1 MKIFINPKLTIA
13 SIVVKPKITPSIK
26 GIDFLIPWL
35 NPEWDAT
42 TLLGPGEQLVTNI
55 NKERDKIS
63 GCIFYA
69 TGRPFSDFWDG
80 CTNITFPSLSIDPR
94 IRTCETTPAIFFS
107 SKLQIPITC
116 FPIKFS
122 SL

>member
-1 MKIFINPKLTIA
+1 MFISPKLTNA

-42 TLLGPGEQLVTNI
+42 ILFGPGEQLVTKKNKLNDI
-55 NKERDKIS
+55 NS
-63 GCIFYA
+63 GCIYA
-69 TGRPFSDFWDG
+69 IGKPFSAFCEGW
-80 CTNITFPSLSIDPR
+80 TNVTLPSDSIAPR
-94 IRTCETTPAIFFS
+94 IKTCDTMPAIFFS
-107 SKLQIPITC
+107 AKLQTPITC
-116 FPIKFS
+116 FPLRLS